1 MALINCHECS
11 KEISGKAPACPH
23 CGAPNIYVVES
34 PEGPSSNSMK
44 MFKNKK
50 GSIALW
56 VLSVFLLI
64 VSTKLDGLGLDNDA
78 GLWLGLACFALSP
91 FAFLFGSVGTFR
103 AIRYEKWVEY
113 RDSEVKNAVVKS
125 NFAATNRMFIGAAL
139 LGELAFFLE
148 RILPSNSEAL
158 ISLGVIVWVILLP
171 LGIAGY
177 FLTWVRGFAYD
188 MRSGKERRSLK
199 NYAVAMAPPVGVIIL
214 LAFRFGFIG
223 GVPDEVY
230 ETYYDENGQ
239 LIHEWYYENGQ
250 LMLKGS
256 YETGDRHGPW
266 EAYHENG
273 QLSWK
278 GNYNV
283 YERVNSE
290 SAKCGEWF
298 EEGETVTYNPCP
310 PDLEGEEGN

>member
-1 MALINCHECS
+1 
-11 KEISGKAPACPH
+11 
-23 CGAPNIYVVES
+23 
-34 PEGPSSNSMK
+34 
-44 MFKNKK
+44 
-50 GSIALW
+50 
-56 VLSVFLLI
+56 
-64 VSTKLDGLGLDNDA
+64 
-78 GLWLGLACFALSP
+78 
-91 FAFLFGSVGTFR
+91 
-103 AIRYEKWVEY
+103 
-113 RDSEVKNAVVKS
+113 
-125 NFAATNRMFIGAAL
+125 
-139 LGELAFFLE
+139 
-148 RILPSNSEAL
+148 
-158 ISLGVIVWVILLP
+158 
-171 LGIAGY
+171 
-177 FLTWVRGFAYD
+177 

-310 PDLEGEEGN
+310 PDLEGGN